1 FLIGSLATYGQFIL
15 HPLHFLQM
23 VEEAL
28 PTSRRR
34 ARSAVAGKVERKLS
48 WNSVDGAA
56 TDDLRTAMESRNI
69 AVGSPVCALLNLIDS
84 SFSTA
89 ESALQYMKEASRD
102 RQNVANQPLT
112 ADENSFKEQIKKT
125 DGFKR
130 VVPRTRSPTKPHK
143 RSIEDVST
151 DTNEAQVFHAQ
162 YLPRRSR
169 RDAPRSAHPS
179 SSIYTRPTPCSVH
192 RPGISHVISTKSG
205 HRQYNAKN
213 EDEITAGT
221 HTLFKAHT
229 AVRRE
234 RSAPARLTDSS
245 SKLITVDKE
254 TNADCLATIF
264 PTTRSRKEEG
274 SFSCPQRRLCSSK
287 HISERRR
294 THKPKRRIQGA
305 LVAPKRRAPKH
316 TWRIRKQH
324 LGNIRDGE
332 RYCQDYA
339 WKAQKIRRKHERI
352 KTRVGDDTYVH
363 LVSRNIGKKQDTRH
377 HILMAEQGINGA
389 HWLTPNNDQSIAGTK
404 FCQCSPPQ
412 TKSISEQSSETS
424 IGSMPRRSLK
434 CLTCDSH
441 KRRHHHSLMKPSSR
455 KSHNSSD
462 PLSRRS
468 VARVTEQCLL
478 SDALPISQHS
488 RKKEEC
494 DNIGYEAHSPG
505 ISYSSPHILKN
516 EDVRSLQRHSCRE
529 RHQLPIP
536 TYCTEC
542 GCSYL
547 LAKPCPIRERRS
559 RSGEEFYVQNHML
572 WDGRSTEDEKNAPG
586 EYHDSGR
593 HPLQRRHECKLGQ
606 RCRLGHDYSAH
617 ECKTT
622 RLSISPESRWA
633 ENTVAL
639 NLNKFAKRNEHSHG
653 FGRNGGSMLLRR
665 WPHQHLSVEKMTART
680 AKPLRI
686 MSARPNS
693 STLTMLPLT
702 EPPTIS
708 TTQSLLEECWEL
720 QEMAKPSSNSQS
732 EGYCRCALSQAS
744 KLRTVRSG
752 SYNSTSPTYDKDPVM
767 QTSLH
772 SRSILHFKTLKNS
785 CAKCTESAAA
795 EIPHLPRSRPSLIR
809 SRQRLIPT
817 YWRDV
822 RCRSFSEEYI
832 TPRSTPP
839 TKTTSETTHMVETV
853 EHCALI
859 RMRSIHSTDVHAS
872 SGHLDRMSTTTS
884 SEDVVDKVR
893 PTKHLPKSSH
903 KRLLVPAQPPTFPS
917 STSPPALY
925 QNPAK
930 IGRVTPWLTKEENSS
945 TSSAFSAA
953 STTALAKRS
962 KSDFHEKR
970 RIRPL
975 EKKQAVLTQN
985 RKMPAKGRN
994 MFPTTLATETK
1005 TREDAEPPGNE
1016 GKEEAPKEAQKE
1028 EPIVNTA
1035 RLRTPKINLSTAQQM
1050 FNLTGK
1056 EASPRTGKTTSYR
1069 TGRETSTRTARLDNV
1084 LTAQQKTPTQASPSA
1099 VEWAVNTAY
1108 STSPLTGKEEAPKE
1122 AQKEEPIVN
1131 TARVRTPKINLSTA
1145 QQMSILTGN
1154 EASPRTGKTTSY
1166 RTGRETSTR
1175 TARLENVL
1183 TAQQKTPT
1191 QASPSAA
1198 EWAVNTAYSTSP
1210 LTGKEEAPKEAQK
1223 EEPIVNT
1230 ARVRTPKINLSTA
1243 QQMSILTGKEASPR
1257 TGKTTSYRTGRETS
1271 TRTARLDNVLTAQQK
1286 TPTQASPSAV
1296 EWAVNTAYSTSPLT
1310 GKEEAPKEA
1319 QKEEPIVN
1327 TARVRTPK
1335 INLSTAQQMSILTG
1349 KEASPRTGKTTSY
1362 RTGRE
1367 TSTRT
1372 ARLDNVL
1379 TAQQKTPTQASPSAV
1394 EWAVNTA
1401 YSTSPLTGKEE
1412 APKEAQKEEP
1422 IVNTARVRT
1431 PKINLS
1437 TAQQM
1442 SILTGKEASPRT
1454 GKTTSY
1460 RTGRETST
1468 RTARL
1473 DNVLTA
1479 QQKTPTQASPSAVE
1493 WAVNTAYST
1502 SPLTGKEEAPKE
1514 AQKEEPIVNT
1524 ARVRTPKINLS
1535 TAQQMSILTGK
1546 EASPRT
1552 GKTTSYRTG
1561 RETSTRTARPANVLT
1576 AQEKPPTPGQL
1587 CTTRTRA
1594 TKTSRF
1600 FISVPILCTT
1610 NTEDK
1615 TKVVLH
1621 SISTSALLGKNLM
1634 IEKKVTPEVTASHTM
1649 NREPIKW
1656 NHMEK
1661 MNSCATKTE
1670 KSRLDS
1676 PSAVSARSCTSELIT
1691 AQGGAPSERTIL
1703 AAVAA
1708 SFIKEEV
1715 ATRRKRPSKMSSRH
1729 AAANEEIIERT
1740 NCPPSHEKPFTCA
1753 PPKQAH
1759 TRERRWILRQ
1769 GRHHAY
1775 YMPYDAKVV
1784 NGLTPD
1790 PEVFTST
1797 VRHAHYPE
1805 PSMAQSEGYLLS
1817 YSRLTGVTKPGT
1829 YVKPASG
1836 LFTSGANLQ
1845 RVGRLQPSNDLR
1857 SLNKQVDCQ
1866 TFNFADATSFV
1877 CNRPSPA
1884 AANVSA
1890 SRSRKTTSIDLQKN
1904 KSLMQPASSDASTC
1918 ATEKPSLTA
1927 YLKGKRLSSAT
1938 RVINSSLPWQMHGV
1952 GNLNMQQPC
1961 PAWITKS
1968 DVSSFFTIAYSQ
1980 AVDKNKRLQS
1990 HLHKGLGSSCRRR
2003 GKRESRARCGHQPEN
2018 FTLAS
2023 KNVNG
2028 SIRRHS
2034 TLAPSPPTRA
2044 AQSSAG
2050 GSALKKLISLTP
2062 APCKKLRISQ
2072 DLGKRSDTIE
2082 KSSSFASV
2090 SKHKQAGA
2098 AQSSSTAVYLRHKR
2112 ELHDHPESE
2121 AKGRQLATIHSSR
2134 LSTGQYQKSLHASRR
2149 RADDAKYRNQ
2159 SSKIEKNINSD
2170 SVGLQPS
2177 SRITGRMSISKMEG
2191 ALTAERSLKF
2201 SDKKKLSSFPFNISQ
2216 QSFHTTG
2223 NSHNET
2229 FLKHQQNN
2237 ASYVLGEAASK
2248 RKLSLQT
2255 SAKDTW
2261 FKGKT
2266 STGRA
2271 KNVSLRNFN
2280 TDGDND
2286 ASRGIKQAWKT
2297 IAVNRSKTADD
2308 SAAEIASNNEEA
2320 SISGTDS
2327 SRFIR
2332 RLNEAT
2338 GCRSSCELRLSVP
2351 ASPYSRRTISKENV
2365 NVENSE
2371 SVTVNSKGQTTAVA
2385 DSFELELNDVVRES
2399 VIKGRR
2405 EIDFQ
2410 IEEKEAIG
2418 MKIFI
2423 KQIIAD
2429 ERIVIRRI
2437 TVNDRELCVTAI
2449 E

>member
-1 FLIGSLATYGQFIL
+1 
-15 HPLHFLQM
+15 
-23 VEEAL
+23 
-28 PTSRRR
+28 
-34 ARSAVAGKVERKLS
+34 
-48 WNSVDGAA
+48 
-56 TDDLRTAMESRNI
+56 
-69 AVGSPVCALLNLIDS
+69 
-84 SFSTA
+84 
-89 ESALQYMKEASRD
+89 
-102 RQNVANQPLT
+102 
-112 ADENSFKEQIKKT
+112 
-125 DGFKR
+125 
-130 VVPRTRSPTKPHK
+130 
-143 RSIEDVST
+143 
-151 DTNEAQVFHAQ
+151 
-162 YLPRRSR
+162 
-169 RDAPRSAHPS
+169 
-179 SSIYTRPTPCSVH
+179 
-192 RPGISHVISTKSG
+192 
-205 HRQYNAKN
+205 
-213 EDEITAGT
+213 
-221 HTLFKAHT
+221 
-229 AVRRE
+229 
-234 RSAPARLTDSS
+234 
-245 SKLITVDKE
+245 
-254 TNADCLATIF
+254 
-264 PTTRSRKEEG
+264 
-274 SFSCPQRRLCSSK
+274 
-287 HISERRR
+287 
-294 THKPKRRIQGA
+294 
-305 LVAPKRRAPKH
+305 
-316 TWRIRKQH
+316 
-324 LGNIRDGE
+324 
-332 RYCQDYA
+332 
-339 WKAQKIRRKHERI
+339 
-352 KTRVGDDTYVH
+352 
-363 LVSRNIGKKQDTRH
+363 
-377 HILMAEQGINGA
+377 
-389 HWLTPNNDQSIAGTK
+389 
-404 FCQCSPPQ
+404 
-412 TKSISEQSSETS
+412 
-424 IGSMPRRSLK
+424 
-434 CLTCDSH
+434 
-441 KRRHHHSLMKPSSR
+441 
-455 KSHNSSD
+455 
-462 PLSRRS
+462 
-468 VARVTEQCLL
+468 
-478 SDALPISQHS
+478 
-488 RKKEEC
+488 
-494 DNIGYEAHSPG
+494 
-505 ISYSSPHILKN
+505 
-516 EDVRSLQRHSCRE
+516 RE

-1050 FNLTGK
+1050 FN
-1056 EASPRTGKTTSYR
+1056 
-1069 TGRETSTRTARLDNV
+1069 
-1084 LTAQQKTPTQASPSA
+1084 
-1099 VEWAVNTAY
+1099 
-1108 STSPLTGKEEAPKE
+1108 
-1122 AQKEEPIVN
+1122 
-1131 TARVRTPKINLSTA
+1131 
-1145 QQMSILTGN
+1145 
-1154 EASPRTGKTTSY
+1154 
-1166 RTGRETSTR
+1166 
-1175 TARLENVL
+1175 
-1183 TAQQKTPT
+1183 
-1191 QASPSAA
+1191 
-1198 EWAVNTAYSTSP
+1198 
-1210 LTGKEEAPKEAQK
+1210 
-1223 EEPIVNT
+1223 
-1230 ARVRTPKINLSTA
+1230 
-1243 QQMSILTGKEASPR
+1243 
-1257 TGKTTSYRTGRETS
+1257 
-1271 TRTARLDNVLTAQQK
+1271 
-1286 TPTQASPSAV
+1286 
-1296 EWAVNTAYSTSPLT
+1296 
-1310 GKEEAPKEA
+1310 
-1319 QKEEPIVN
+1319 
-1327 TARVRTPK
+1327 
-1335 INLSTAQQMSILTG
+1335 
-1349 KEASPRTGKTTSY
+1349 
-1362 RTGRE
+1362 
-1367 TSTRT
+1367 
-1372 ARLDNVL
+1372 
-1379 TAQQKTPTQASPSAV
+1379 
-1394 EWAVNTA
+1394 
-1401 YSTSPLTGKEE
+1401 
-1412 APKEAQKEEP
+1412 
-1422 IVNTARVRT
+1422 
-1431 PKINLS
+1431 
-1437 TAQQM
+1437 
-1442 SILTGKEASPRT
+1442 LTGKEASPRT

>member
-1 FLIGSLATYGQFIL
+1 
-15 HPLHFLQM
+15 M

-28 PTSRRR
+28 PTSGRR

-1050 FNLTGK
+1050 FN
-1056 EASPRTGKTTSYR
+1056 
-1069 TGRETSTRTARLDNV
+1069 
-1084 LTAQQKTPTQASPSA
+1084 
-1099 VEWAVNTAY
+1099 
-1108 STSPLTGKEEAPKE
+1108 
-1122 AQKEEPIVN
+1122 
-1131 TARVRTPKINLSTA
+1131 
-1145 QQMSILTGN
+1145 
-1154 EASPRTGKTTSY
+1154 
-1166 RTGRETSTR
+1166 
-1175 TARLENVL
+1175 
-1183 TAQQKTPT
+1183 
-1191 QASPSAA
+1191 
-1198 EWAVNTAYSTSP
+1198 
-1210 LTGKEEAPKEAQK
+1210 
-1223 EEPIVNT
+1223 
-1230 ARVRTPKINLSTA
+1230 
-1243 QQMSILTGKEASPR
+1243 LTGKEASPR

>member
-1 FLIGSLATYGQFIL
+1 
-15 HPLHFLQM
+15 M

-28 PTSRRR
+28 PTSGRR

-1191 QASPSAA
+1191 QASPSA
-1198 EWAVNTAYSTSP
+1198 
-1210 LTGKEEAPKEAQK
+1210 
-1223 EEPIVNT
+1223 
-1230 ARVRTPKINLSTA
+1230 
-1243 QQMSILTGKEASPR
+1243 
-1257 TGKTTSYRTGRETS
+1257 
-1271 TRTARLDNVLTAQQK
+1271 
-1286 TPTQASPSAV
+1286 
-1296 EWAVNTAYSTSPLT
+1296 
-1310 GKEEAPKEA
+1310 
-1319 QKEEPIVN
+1319 
-1327 TARVRTPK
+1327 
-1335 INLSTAQQMSILTG
+1335 
-1349 KEASPRTGKTTSY
+1349 
-1362 RTGRE
+1362 
-1367 TSTRT
+1367 
-1372 ARLDNVL
+1372 
-1379 TAQQKTPTQASPSAV
+1379 V

>member
-1 FLIGSLATYGQFIL
+1 
-15 HPLHFLQM
+15 M

-28 PTSRRR
+28 PTSGRR

-1099 VEWAVNTAY
+1099 A
-1108 STSPLTGKEEAPKE
+1108 
-1122 AQKEEPIVN
+1122 
-1131 TARVRTPKINLSTA
+1131 
-1145 QQMSILTGN
+1145 
-1154 EASPRTGKTTSY
+1154 
-1166 RTGRETSTR
+1166 
-1175 TARLENVL
+1175 
-1183 TAQQKTPT
+1183 
-1191 QASPSAA
+1191 
-1198 EWAVNTAYSTSP
+1198 
-1210 LTGKEEAPKEAQK
+1210 
-1223 EEPIVNT
+1223 
-1230 ARVRTPKINLSTA
+1230 
-1243 QQMSILTGKEASPR
+1243 
-1257 TGKTTSYRTGRETS
+1257 
-1271 TRTARLDNVLTAQQK
+1271 
-1286 TPTQASPSAV
+1286 
-1296 EWAVNTAYSTSPLT
+1296 
-1310 GKEEAPKEA
+1310 
-1319 QKEEPIVN
+1319 
-1327 TARVRTPK
+1327 
-1335 INLSTAQQMSILTG
+1335 
-1349 KEASPRTGKTTSY
+1349 
-1362 RTGRE
+1362 
-1367 TSTRT
+1367 
-1372 ARLDNVL
+1372 
-1379 TAQQKTPTQASPSAV
+1379 

>member
-1191 QASPSAA
+1191 QASPSA
-1198 EWAVNTAYSTSP
+1198 
-1210 LTGKEEAPKEAQK
+1210 
-1223 EEPIVNT
+1223 
-1230 ARVRTPKINLSTA
+1230 
-1243 QQMSILTGKEASPR
+1243 
-1257 TGKTTSYRTGRETS
+1257 
-1271 TRTARLDNVLTAQQK
+1271 
-1286 TPTQASPSAV
+1286 
-1296 EWAVNTAYSTSPLT
+1296 
-1310 GKEEAPKEA
+1310 
-1319 QKEEPIVN
+1319 
-1327 TARVRTPK
+1327 
-1335 INLSTAQQMSILTG
+1335 
-1349 KEASPRTGKTTSY
+1349 
-1362 RTGRE
+1362 
-1367 TSTRT
+1367 
-1372 ARLDNVL
+1372 
-1379 TAQQKTPTQASPSAV
+1379 
-1394 EWAVNTA
+1394 
-1401 YSTSPLTGKEE
+1401 
-1412 APKEAQKEEP
+1412 
-1422 IVNTARVRT
+1422 
-1431 PKINLS
+1431 
-1437 TAQQM
+1437 
-1442 SILTGKEASPRT
+1442 
-1454 GKTTSY
+1454 
-1460 RTGRETST
+1460 
-1468 RTARL
+1468 
-1473 DNVLTA
+1473 
-1479 QQKTPTQASPSAVE
+1479 VE

>member
-1145 QQMSILTGN
+1145 QQMSILTG
-1154 EASPRTGKTTSY
+1154 
-1166 RTGRETSTR
+1166 
-1175 TARLENVL
+1175 
-1183 TAQQKTPT
+1183 
-1191 QASPSAA
+1191 
-1198 EWAVNTAYSTSP
+1198 
-1210 LTGKEEAPKEAQK
+1210 
-1223 EEPIVNT
+1223 
-1230 ARVRTPKINLSTA
+1230 
-1243 QQMSILTGKEASPR
+1243 
-1257 TGKTTSYRTGRETS
+1257 
-1271 TRTARLDNVLTAQQK
+1271 
-1286 TPTQASPSAV
+1286 
-1296 EWAVNTAYSTSPLT
+1296 
-1310 GKEEAPKEA
+1310 
-1319 QKEEPIVN
+1319 
-1327 TARVRTPK
+1327 
-1335 INLSTAQQMSILTG
+1335 
-1349 KEASPRTGKTTSY
+1349 
-1362 RTGRE
+1362 
-1367 TSTRT
+1367 
-1372 ARLDNVL
+1372 
-1379 TAQQKTPTQASPSAV
+1379 
-1394 EWAVNTA
+1394 
-1401 YSTSPLTGKEE
+1401 
-1412 APKEAQKEEP
+1412 
-1422 IVNTARVRT
+1422 
-1431 PKINLS
+1431 
-1437 TAQQM
+1437 
-1442 SILTGKEASPRT
+1442 KEASPRT